1 MDQSSRTKAM
11 ALLLGA
17 AGMVTTA
24 WIAVPH
30 GGDAQPQAKHHHS
43 ITHHKD
49 NDRSG
54 AEAGE
59 SPRRD
64 KL

>member
-1 MDQSSRTKAM
+1 M

-30 GGDAQPQAKHHHS
+30 GGGAQPQAKHHHS